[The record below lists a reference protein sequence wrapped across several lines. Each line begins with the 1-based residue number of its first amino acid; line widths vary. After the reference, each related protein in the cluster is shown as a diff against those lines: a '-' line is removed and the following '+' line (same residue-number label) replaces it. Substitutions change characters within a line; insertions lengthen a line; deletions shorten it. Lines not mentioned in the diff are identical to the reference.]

1 MQSPKQPASNV
12 KQAIM
17 WVLLCLILCT
27 VAFIVLL
34 DREFSA
40 KNLEKY
46 HCVNENIMRSNPE
59 DKSPAFYGY
68 HITLGG
74 DKRGFIAHKERSF
87 RITSAEYAEELW
99 ERTSLRPMWY
109 DNNTCSRKTGVAYHF
124 THHFLTAP
132 KLKVVLSSEDDGQV
146 KEKSYECR
154 EYGDIHYHRYLDLQK
169 EYREFVERQSTDRTG
184 SCSQ

>member
-1 MQSPKQPASNV
+1 MQSPKHPASNAI
-12 KQAIM
+12 QAIM
-17 WVLLCLILCT
+17 SVLLGLILCI
-27 VAFIVLL
+27 VAFFVLL
-34 DREFSA
+34 EWDSSA

-87 RITSAEYAEELW
+87 RITSAEYGEDLW
-99 ERTSLRPMWY
+99 ENTSLRPMLY
-109 DNNTCSRKTGVAYHF
+109 DNNTCSFKTGVAYHF
-124 THHFLTAP
+124 THQFLTAP

-146 KEKSYECR
+146 KEKSYKCR
-154 EYGDIHYHRYLDLQK
+154 KYGHIHDHRYLDLK
-169 EYREFVERQSTDRTG
+169 NEYREFVERHSTDRTG